1 MAGSIPASAMP
12 ERSPLPLGSLAGKIG
27 VALFLAFAALAVA
40 APLLAPY
47 DPLAVNYLAGNKLA
61 RLRPPD
67 AQFLL
72 GTTYHGRD
80 VLSQLLVGARV
91 SLVVGLLSAFIIVF
105 VGTNVGLVSGYFGG
119 WVDAVLM

>member
-1 MAGSIPASAMP
+1 MVGSIRAYVMP
-12 ERSPLPLGSLAGKIG
+12 ERSPRPLGSLSGKIG
-27 VALFLAFAALAVA
+27 VALFLAFVALALA

-61 RLRPPD
+61 RLQPPD

-80 VLSQLLVGARV
+80 VLSQLLTGARV
-91 SLVVGLLSAFIIVF
+91 SLVVGILSALIIVF
-105 VGTNVGLVSGYFGG
+105 VGTNVGLVAGYFGG
-119 WVDAVLM
+119 RVDA